1 MTEVGG
7 QLHPSSVVCP
17 LSSVK
22 KGGDKMTS
30 IQIKVP
36 NWLDFLF
43 TTPLLAFRLLRY
55 GYAFRKINLSENCF
69 TIVDIDVYYR
79 LGRFKWSACGHD
91 DNSLYAARILRKTE
105 FGRIKT
111 MYLHRE
117 IMNAPKKLL
126 VDHKNGDSL
135 DNRRAN
141 LRLATQSQNLANA
154 IRDKSKTS
162 SRFTGVHFD
171 KNRKKWFAGMNYQ
184 GKKVFLGRFDDEIE
198 AAKAYDRAAI
208 KYHGEF
214 ARLNFLEEA
223 PVS

>member
-1 MTEVGG
+1 
-7 QLHPSSVVCP
+7 
-17 LSSVK
+17 
-22 KGGDKMTS
+22 MTS

-43 TTPLLAFRLLRY
+43 TTPLLAFRLLRH
-55 GYAFRKINLSENCF
+55 GYAFRKINLCENCF
-69 TIVDIDVYYR
+69 TIVDVDVYYR
-79 LGRFKWSACGHD
+79 LGRFKWSACGSD
-91 DNSLYAARILRKTE
+91 DDSLYAARILRKTE

-126 VDHKNGDSL
+126 VDHENGDSL

-154 IRDKSKTS
+154 IRDKSKAS
-162 SRFTGVHFD
+162 SRFTGVYLN
-171 KNRKKWFAGMNYQ
+171 KARKKKWHVGIRYQ

-198 AAKAYDRAAI
+198 AAKAYDAAAK
-208 KYHGEF
+208 KYYGEF
-214 ARLNFLEEA
+214 ARLNFPEEA
-223 PVS
+223 CSVSGSPVARPK

>member
-1 MTEVGG
+1 MKINLTIGIPEWVDRVFAWPVMVWRKHKYGYDYRRLYLG
-7 QLHPSSVVCP
+7 EGEWTIVDQQDYYRLCNFKWHVAGSSGRFYAVR
-17 LSSVK
+17 
-22 KGGDKMTS
+22 
-30 IQIKVP
+30 QIKV
-36 NWLDFLF
+36 
-43 TTPLLAFRLLRY
+43 
-55 GYAFRKINLSENCF
+55 
-69 TIVDIDVYYR
+69 
-79 LGRFKWSACGHD
+79 
-91 DNSLYAARILRKTE
+91 DNKHTKR
-105 FGRIKT
+105 

-117 IMNAPKKLL
+117 IMNAPKRLV

-184 GKKVFLGRFDDEIE
+184 GKKIFLGRFDDEIE

-214 ARLNFLEEA
+214 ARLNFPETA
-223 PVS
+223 FSV